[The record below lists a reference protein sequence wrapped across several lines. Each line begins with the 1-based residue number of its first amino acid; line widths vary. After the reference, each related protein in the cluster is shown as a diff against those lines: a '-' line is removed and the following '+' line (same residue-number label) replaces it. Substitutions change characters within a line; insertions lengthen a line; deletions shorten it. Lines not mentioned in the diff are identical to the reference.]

1 MRVINYIVFL
11 LFIIFLNSL
20 LLNTKINRFSNI
32 EKYEQAIPSTDVRQ
46 RKRLDK
52 LDNNKSE
59 LSKNL
64 INEEISQTMGF
75 TSLLEYITGENKRKE
90 ENRKSII
97 ATMKNNNP
105 LNKFKRTSG
114 LKCKNI
120 QIDISDTISSNNG
133 KEDLIL
139 KTCAKECHKN
149 KECLSFDYKDRKCRL
164 STWCS
169 EGTSEKNPG
178 YSIYRD
184 TSKPIP
190 EITKFN
196 IYPKKKM
203 YGTCRR
209 SKIGGY
215 QSGSSLIKCADK
227 CAKNKECL
235 SFDLTGNN
243 KDICTIYKKCHNM
256 HMTND
261 KKSFSGVLINSSTYS
276 KSNRNNSIKRTR
288 PN

>member
-46 RKRLDK
+46 RKKLNK
-52 LDNNKSE
+52 LDDNKSE
-59 LSKNL
+59 LSKIL
-64 INEEISQTMGF
+64 ANEEISQRMDF
-75 TSLLEYITGENKRKE
+75 RSLFEYIPGENKRKE
-90 ENRKSII
+90 ENKKSII
-97 ATMKNNNP
+97 ATMKKNNP

-114 LKCKNI
+114 LKCQDI
-120 QIDISDTISSNNG
+120 QIDISDNISSNNG

-139 KTCAKECHKN
+139 KACAKECHKN

-169 EGTSEKNPG
+169 EGTSEKIPG
-178 YSIYRD
+178 YSVYRD
-184 TSKPIP
+184 KSKPIP
-190 EITKFN
+190 KITKFK

-203 YGTCRR
+203 YGTCST
-209 SKIGGY
+209 SKIGVPGA
-215 QSGSSLIKCADK
+215 GSSLIKCADK
-227 CAKNKECL
+227 CAKNEECL

-261 KKSFSGVLINSSTYS
+261 KKSFTGVLINSSTYS
-276 KSNRNNSIKRTR
+276 TSNRNNSIKRIR

>member
-1 MRVINYIVFL
+1 MRVINYIIFL

-46 RKRLDK
+46 HKILHK
-52 LDNNKSE
+52 LDDNKSE

-97 ATMKNNNP
+97 STMKKNNP

-114 LKCKNI
+114 LKCQDI
-120 QIDISDTISSNNG
+120 QIDISDNISSNNG

-169 EGTSEKNPG
+169 EGTSKKNPG

-256 HMTND
+256 YMTND
-261 KKSFSGVLINSSTYS
+261 KKSFSGVLINSATYS
-276 KSNRNNSIKRTR
+276 KSNRNKSIKRTR